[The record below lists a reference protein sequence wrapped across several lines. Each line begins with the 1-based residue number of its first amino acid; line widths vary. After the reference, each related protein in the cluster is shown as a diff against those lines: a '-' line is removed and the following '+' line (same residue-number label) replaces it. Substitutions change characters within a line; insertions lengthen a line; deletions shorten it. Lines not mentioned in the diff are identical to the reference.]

1 MNYLKEVFRYYFK
14 NFLYIAVFMI
24 IPAVFIGL
32 LLRPFALYEFL
43 AKYPTL
49 SLQNFGDFYL
59 AVYGLEWLDILWIF
73 LGFVLLVIALSLLL
87 GFIESHFKTGKV
99 SFKNTFSLNSNILN
113 VSKITIML
121 AVIGYVVNVLLVLIM
136 FLMHE
141 ICGTSTAGI
150 VVSTILN
157 YLFVLAGGWLLVRL
171 FTLFIITGIE
181 MLING
186 TPMNVSFSDTT
197 HAVQRGA
204 WQIFAVEAVGLGIAF
219 VLSVGFTLLDL
230 SWLGNILGLL
240 ILIPFECIL
249 GMVVFF
255 DHNGIKR
262 YDNRRY
268 YIKD

>member
-1 MNYLKEVFRYYFK
+1 MNYSKEVFGYYFK

-49 SLQNFGDFYL
+49 SLDNFGDFYL

-73 LGFVLLVIALSLLL
+73 LGFVLLVVALSLLL

-99 SFKNTFSLNSNILN
+99 SFKNTFSLNSNLLN

-121 AVIGYVVNVLLVLIM
+121 AVISYVINVLLVLIM
-136 FLMHE
+136 FLMYV

-150 VVSTILN
+150 VVSTVLN
-157 YLFVLAGGWLLVRL
+157 YLFVLAGSWLLIRV
-171 FTLFIITGIE
+171 FTLFIITGIG

-197 HAVQRGA
+197 HAIQRGA
-204 WQIFAVEAVGLGIAF
+204 WQIFAVEAAGLGATF
-219 VLSVGFTLLDL
+219 VLAIVFTLLNL
-230 SWLGNILGLL
+230 SWLGSILGLFV
-240 ILIPFECIL
+240 IIPIECIL
-249 GMVVFF
+249 GMIVFF
-255 DHNGIKR
+255 NHNGIKR

-268 YIKD
+268 YMKD